1 MLLIDY
7 PADSPLQDV
16 WQNATCYG
24 CGPANQRGLHIKSY
38 WDAATDEAYCTFIGQ
53 PYHNAGFPN
62 VMYGGLVAS
71 LCDCHS
77 VWAAIAHTYIQ
88 EGRPYGSSPAISYVT
103 ANLNV
108 TFLAPTPLLQPITLR
123 AKVEE
128 IKGRKAIIFCYVH
141 DGTTRTAEARITAI
155 RIAADKSVGYA
166 EGRG

>member
-7 PADSPLQDV
+7 PADAPLQDV

-88 EGRPYGSSPAISYVT
+88 EGALRLTARHQLRDGELERDVPRPDAALAADHLARQSGRDQRAQGDH
-103 ANLNV
+103 
-108 TFLAPTPLLQPITLR
+108 FLLR
-123 AKVEE
+123 A
-128 IKGRKAIIFCYVH
+128 RRHHAH
-141 DGTTRTAEARITAI
+141 SRSPHHSDPH
-155 RIAADKSVGYA
+155 
-166 EGRG
+166 RGG

>member
-1 MLLIDY
+1 MLIGY
-7 PADSPLQDV
+7 PADAALQDV

-24 CGPANQRGLHIKSY
+24 CGPANRRGLHIKSY
-38 WDAATDEAYCTFIGQ
+38 WDAANGEGYCTFIAQ
-53 PYHNAGFPN
+53 PYHNAGFEN
-62 VMYGGLVAS
+62 VLYGGLVAS

-77 VWAAIAHTYIQ
+77 TWTAIAYTYIQ
-88 EGRPYGSSPAISYVT
+88 EGRPFGAPPAISYVT

-123 AKVEE
+123 ARVEE
-128 IKGRKAIIFCYVH
+128 LVGRKAIVFCYVH
-141 DGTTRTAEARITAI
+141 DGTRRTAEARVTAV